1 MFEIKQDNNDNN
13 DNNSN
18 NKKTIDMKLKE
29 IKKIRLVRLGIDDA
43 LVYDAEQFCRDCES
57 RIKDASL
64 SETEAIMYE
73 ARLIL
78 SRTKEYDTIC
88 IFTCEVEFGETLT
101 AISKNIQINKQ

>member
-1 MFEIKQDNNDNN
+1 
-13 DNNSN
+13 
-18 NKKTIDMKLKE
+18 MKLKE

-43 LVYDAEQFCRDCES
+43 LVYNAEQFCSDCEA

-88 IFTCEVEFGETLT
+88 IFTCEELEFGETTYLT
-101 AISKNIQINKQ
+101 SISKNIKIK